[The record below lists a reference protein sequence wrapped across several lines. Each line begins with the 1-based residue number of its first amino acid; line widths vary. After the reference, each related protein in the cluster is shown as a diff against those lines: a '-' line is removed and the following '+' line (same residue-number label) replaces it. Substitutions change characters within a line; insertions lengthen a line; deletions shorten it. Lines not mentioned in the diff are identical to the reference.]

1 MSAGAP
7 GPTEATSGAG
17 DALPPPLPVH
27 EDLVVEAP
35 AVAPPAALAA
45 TEQPGPR
52 WRRAASPRLE
62 RLTFSV
68 GRGAIALGL
77 FVALAAGGRLF
88 AAGYRLGQGQPLAG
102 AEPPRSARA
111 ALDPADV
118 RVAPGPG
125 LVAAPQPSTPAPLP
139 APAVPPPD
147 APVEAPV
154 QPADDAPKVQA
165 PPPGPEIRQ
174 VDADPGPGF
183 GLQLGAYPDEGEARD
198 FVARHG
204 AALAGQTVFLV
215 EARLPGKG
223 VWYRIRLGP
232 YPDRRAVERA
242 QASLPEELARGALV
256 VRYR

>member
-7 GPTEATSGAG
+7 GPTEATAGAG
-17 DALPPPLPVH
+17 EALPPPLPVH

-52 WRRAASPRLE
+52 RRRAASPRLE

-77 FVALAAGGRLF
+77 FGALAAGAGLF
-88 AAGYRLGQGQPLAG
+88 AAGYRLGQGQPQA
-102 AEPPRSARA
+102 AAPPRSARA

-118 RVAPGPG
+118 RVAPG
-125 LVAAPQPSTPAPLP
+125 LVAAPKPSTPAPLP
-139 APAVPPPD
+139 APAVTPPA
-147 APVEAPV
+147 APVEAPAA
-154 QPADDAPKVQA
+154 QPADDAPKAQA